1 MQILI
6 DTNVVLDVLLNRTP
20 YSANAE
26 QILRISDS
34 DVQKFI
40 SASSVTD
47 IFYIARKELK
57 DKTLAIN
64 LIKRLLKIIHV
75 ANVSEQEII
84 LALDS
89 NWSDFEDSVQ
99 NSVAQSHNFDMIITR
114 NKKDFSKSN
123 IQIETPSE
131 FMQNWNK

>member
-64 LIKRLLKIIHV
+64 LIKLLLKIIHV

-84 LALDS
+84 LALNS

>member
-57 DKTLAIN
+57 DKTLAIK